1 MPPLNPMQLSV
12 ISDEYYF
19 KGFVLGRDRLYEHM
33 VQTYNINFGWG
44 GTPNMF
50 DSRDQVEEWLKYQH
64 VNTIH
69 QRQRK
74 PKSIDHFRPVRPLHS
89 ISIDLIDYTKN
100 NFLWVTD
107 FPLVEYSA
115 EEGRYFAMHH
125 PFTSPK
131 DEDVEKMS
139 TDPLS
144 IRARAYDLVLNG
156 SEIGGGSIRIHNR
169 DIQSKMFELLGIGEE
184 EAQEKRKKLIK
195 KGRFLNLPFFI
206 LHI

>member
-33 VQTYNINFGWG
+33 AQTYNVNFGWG

-50 DSRDQVEEWLKYQH
+50 DSRDQVEEWLRYQH

-89 ISIDLIDYTKN
+89 ISIDLIDSSLCFISKVYFFEAQDQSLSCIQLLAYLGC
-100 NFLWVTD
+100 FLS
-107 FPLVEYSA
+107 PL
-115 EEGRYFAMHH
+115 
-125 PFTSPK
+125 
-131 DEDVEKMS
+131 
-139 TDPLS
+139 
-144 IRARAYDLVLNG
+144 IR
-156 SEIGGGSIRIHNR
+156 EIGI
-169 DIQSKMFELLGIGEE
+169 
-184 EAQEKRKKLIK
+184 
-195 KGRFLNLPFFI
+195 
-206 LHI
+206 